1 MASFKAEN
9 FKLIG
14 NKLSVGD
21 DAPNFELYDKNMEKR
36 TLDDWRGK
44 IMVIS
49 VIPSIDTGVCDLQ
62 TKTFNQ
68 KYNDVDD
75 VVVLTVSV
83 DLPFAFSRWCES
95 NNKNAIILS
104 DYRDNNFGKSYGVLM
119 DPFMTL
125 FRSIFVIDRDKK
137 IALASY
143 NEDVGKPVNFEE
155 VYEVVDK
162 LK

>member
-1 MASFKAEN
+1 
-9 FKLIG
+9 
-14 NKLSVGD
+14 
-21 DAPNFELYDKNMEKR
+21 
-36 TLDDWRGK
+36 
-44 IMVIS
+44 MVIS
-49 VIPSIDTGVCDLQ
+49 VIPSIDTGVCDIQ

-68 KYNDVDD
+68 KYNDTDD

-104 DYRDNNFGKSYGVLM
+104 DYRDSNFGKSYGVLM

-125 FRSIFVIDRDKK
+125 YRSIFVIDRDKK

>member
-14 NKLSVGD
+14 NKISVGD

-49 VIPSIDTGVCDLQ
+49 VIPSIDTGVCDIQ

-68 KYNDVDD
+68 KYNDTDD

-83 DLPFAFSRWCES
+83 DL
-95 NNKNAIILS
+95 
-104 DYRDNNFGKSYGVLM
+104 
-119 DPFMTL
+119 
-125 FRSIFVIDRDKK
+125 
-137 IALASY
+137 
-143 NEDVGKPVNFEE
+143 
-155 VYEVVDK
+155 
-162 LK
+162 